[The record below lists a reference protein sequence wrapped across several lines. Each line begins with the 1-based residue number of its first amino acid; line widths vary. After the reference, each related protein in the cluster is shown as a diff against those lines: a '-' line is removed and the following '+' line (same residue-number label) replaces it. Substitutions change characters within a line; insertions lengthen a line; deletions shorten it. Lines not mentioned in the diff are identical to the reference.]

1 MKLITKNTDYAI
13 RALCTMA
20 ENNNDKKISSVSELV
35 KVLKIPRP
43 FLRKILQILHKK
55 KILDSYKGQGGGFSL
70 AIAPDKIFVVKL
82 MEIFQGPLKLN
93 NCSFI
98 KDICPDVN
106 SCRLRRKIDTI
117 ERHLLSELKSTT
129 ITSLLNGR

>member
-20 ENNNDKKISSVSELV
+20 ESNNDKKIFSVSELV

-43 FLRKILQILHKK
+43 FLRKILQILHKE
-55 KILDSYKGQGGGFSL
+55 KILNSYKGQGGGFSL

-82 MEIFQGPLKLN
+82 IEIFQGPLKLN
-93 NCSFI
+93 NCAFI
-98 KDICPDVN
+98 KNICPDVN
-106 SCRLRRKIDTI
+106 SCRLRRKIDSI
-117 ERHLLSELKSTT
+117 ERHVLSELKSTT

>member
-35 KVLKIPRP
+35 KELKIPRP
-43 FLRKILQILHKK
+43 FLRKILQILHKE
-55 KILDSYKGQGGGFSL
+55 KILNSYKGQGGGFSL
-70 AIAPDKIFVVKL
+70 AIAPDKIFIVNL
-82 MEIFQGPLKLN
+82 IEIFQGPLKLN
-93 NCSFI
+93 NCAFI
-98 KDICPDVN
+98 KNICPDVN
-106 SCRLRRKIDTI
+106 SCRLRRKIDSI
-117 ERHLLSELKSTT
+117 ERHVLSELKSTT